1 MSTVM
6 LAGGE
11 TLVNVHPKAA
21 CDGQS
26 ACPIHNL
33 SDHQMRG
40 FPQHF
45 RSDNGLMERTCPH
58 GIGHPDPDALPFFE
72 ARGMGYMSIHGC
84 DGCCTG
90 NGPDVPKKHKQD
102 EGFPF
107 NRI

>member
-1 MSTVM
+1 MTVM

-11 TLVNVHPKAA
+11 VLVNVHPSSQCK
-21 CDGQS
+21 GRP
-26 ACPIHNL
+26 CPIHNL
-33 SDHQMRG
+33 SDHVMRG

-72 ARGMGYMSIHGC
+72 ERGITYMNIHGC

-90 NGPDVPKKHKQD
+90 DGPPVPGKHKKI

-107 NRI
+107 NRLY